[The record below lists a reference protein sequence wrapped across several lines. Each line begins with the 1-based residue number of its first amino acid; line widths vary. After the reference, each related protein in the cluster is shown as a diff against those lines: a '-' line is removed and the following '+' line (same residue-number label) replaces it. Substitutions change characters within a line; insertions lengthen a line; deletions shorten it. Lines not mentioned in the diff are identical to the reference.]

1 MADIVAGTSH
11 DRKVRRRAPG
21 RAHRDP
27 PHYDGRRAP
36 TFDPPAVPPVT
47 LRLMHLLDY
56 WLGIPLCAL
65 LSVAERVRTLLSPP
79 APAAPGRMLVI
90 ELSEMGSVVMAY
102 PALSEAVERLG
113 AANVWFLTFERNRDG
128 VAILGL
134 LPESQILTISD
145 RSLVAFTRDALRF
158 FQRCRRERID
168 TVVDIEIFSRCT
180 ALLAWL
186 SGARVRSGLSAGRNE
201 GLYRGQLFTHPVLYS
216 PHHHMAR
223 VYRALVRA
231 TFSPPPG
238 KEPLLKAP
246 IERATPVLPRHQPPP
261 DAVRRVDDLL
271 GAAAAGSRLVF
282 FNPDPGLL
290 PLRAWPDAH
299 FAQLG
304 RLIADACPDVTIV
317 VVGVERARPQAARIL
332 SQLPAGRGINLAGRT
347 RTLADLVALLDRG
360 TALVTIDSGPAHFS
374 GLTGI
379 WRIVLFGPETPA
391 LYSPVGGRLETC
403 HLDLPCSPCYSAAN
417 HRESSCTDNR
427 CLTGISPESVF
438 ERMRLGPLRPQ

>member
-1 MADIVAGTSH
+1 MADMVAGTRRE
-11 DRKVRRRAPG
+11 RKAHASLPG
-21 RAHRDP
+21 AHRGA
-27 PHYDGRRAP
+27 PHYDDRRAP
-36 TFDPPAVPPVT
+36 TFDSRLVAAVT

-56 WLGIPLCAL
+56 WLGIPLCAV
-65 LSVAERVRTLLSPP
+65 LSVIERARTLLSPP
-79 APAAPGRMLVI
+79 ATTPPRRMLVI

-102 PALSEAVERLG
+102 PALAEAVERLG
-113 AANVWFLTFERNRDG
+113 AENVWFLTFARNRDG

-145 RSLVAFTRDALRF
+145 RSLVAFVRDALRF
-158 FQRCRRERID
+158 FGRCRRERID

-186 SGARVRSGLSAGRNE
+186 SGARIRSGLSAGRNE

-216 PHHHMAR
+216 PHHHMSR
-223 VYRALVRA
+223 VYRVLVRA
-231 TFSPPPG
+231 TFAPPPAN
-238 KEPLLKAP
+238 EPLLKTP
-246 IERATPVLPRHQPPP
+246 VDRATPSLPRHQP
-261 DAVRRVDDLL
+261 
-271 GAAAAGSRLVF
+271 AAGTAGQIDGLLSEVPAHSRLVF

-299 FAQLG
+299 FARLG

-317 VVGVERARPQAARIL
+317 VVGVERARPQAERIL
-332 SQLPAGRGINLAGRT
+332 AQLPHGRGLNLAGRT

-391 LYSPVGGRLETC
+391 LYSPVGDRLETC

-417 HRESSCTDNR
+417 HRESPCTDNQ
-427 CLTGISPESVF
+427 CLVGITPESVF
-438 ERMRLGPLRPQ
+438 ERMRLGPLRPC